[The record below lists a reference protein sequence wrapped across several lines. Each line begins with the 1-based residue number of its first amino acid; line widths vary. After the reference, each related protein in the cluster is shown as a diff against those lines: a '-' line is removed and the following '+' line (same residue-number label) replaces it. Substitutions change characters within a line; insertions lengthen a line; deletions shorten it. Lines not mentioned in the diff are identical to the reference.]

1 MLFLFLRQSY
11 KRVLYKTF
19 TVCSKTILKESVF
32 CSTFN
37 FLSKKGEYRRKQ
49 LEIKTTSKLVVCT
62 DPRGVSTCWPLEGV
76 LKNIIAS
83 FALLLV
89 NQFSLVLHSILRER
103 HFSRKSPSSFQLLCT
118 ILFPLKDERFFCFFL
133 LPRLF
138 YLPLVDEQFQEERTE
153 IKPPY
158 VG

>member
-1 MLFLFLRQSY
+1 MILYPFSLRWKVSLSSIFCY
-11 KRVLYKTF
+11 
-19 TVCSKTILKESVF
+19 ILSF
-32 CSTFN
+32 II
-37 FLSKKGEYRRKQ
+37 FLSI
-49 LEIKTTSKLVVCT
+49 IKTTSKLVVCT

-103 HFSRKSPSSFQLLCT
+103 HFSRKSPSSFHLLCT

-138 YLPLVDEQFQEERTE
+138 YLPLVEPGVLLSLKAAKSAGRGW
-153 IKPPY
+153 IPPDRRFSP
-158 VG
+158 